1 VVWEGRSRETPPY
14 PDQEQLKLVWAQA
27 VLEQEH
33 QAIGGDQN
41 PGDHR
46 RVAGRNSIPDRD
58 HLRLFGSMSWNPGQY
73 LALSAS
79 LRRIIP
85 TFAAVRPWPALTS
98 VNF

>member
-1 VVWEGRSRETPPY
+1 
-14 PDQEQLKLVWAQA
+14 
-27 VLEQEH
+27 
-33 QAIGGDQN
+33 
-41 PGDHR
+41 
-46 RVAGRNSIPDRD
+46 
-58 HLRLFGSMSWNPGQY
+58 MSWNPGQY